1 MLPIIE
7 KYILKALK
15 WMAKFYV
22 RLNWKNLYPIQGKPT
37 KVKQVPNK
45 DKTDVFFEVLAFAL
59 PLFPDFVLKNA
70 E

>member
-1 MLPIIE
+1 
-7 KYILKALK
+7 
-15 WMAKFYV
+15 MAKFYV

-59 PLFPDFVLKNA
+59 PLFPDFMLKNA